1 MGPDDNVEESPEA
14 EAAPAPE
21 AEPEAEPA
29 PEAAAEEVG
38 EPAQVPETVPE
49 SEAAAEGT
57 KTEGLVF
64 KVRKS
69 YKPE

>member
-1 MGPDDNVEESPEA
+1 MGPDENVEESPEA
-14 EAAPAPE
+14 
-21 AEPEAEPA
+21 
-29 PEAAAEEVG
+29 EAAAEEVG

-57 KTEGLVF
+57 KDEGLVF

-69 YKPE
+69 YKPERLFLTSLSSLV